1 MHSAGGVTLG
11 VLVNLPMFRQVPR
24 AQLAEL
30 VRGAQVVHAR
40 RGEPVARSGEPPP
53 GLMAV
58 GYGLVKLSLSEGG
71 GKVLRLVGAGE
82 TFGEAMLFLEQPLPV
97 DATAL
102 CDTLV
107 VVLPRAP
114 LLALL
119 ERDPRFA
126 RALLASLCQ
135 RLHEL
140 VADFQSATAYG
151 ARERLAAYLEAL
163 VEPGARAAELP
174 APKAVVAARL
184 GVAKETLS
192 RLLRQFSAEGLISV
206 AGRRITLLDR
216 ERLAAARQGIK
227 PAAGCQPA

>member
-1 MHSAGGVTLG
+1 MHRQGTLTLG
-11 VLVNLPMFRQVPR
+11 VLASLPMFRQVPR

-30 VRGAQVVHAR
+30 SRRARLVHAR
-40 RGEPVARSGEPPP
+40 RGTLVARSGEPPP

-58 GYGLVKLSLSEGG
+58 GYGLVKLSLGAG
-71 GKVLRLVGAGE
+71 GKVLRLVGPGE
-82 TFGEAMLFLEQPLPV
+82 TFGEAVLFLEQPLPV
-97 DATAL
+97 DVTAL

-107 VVLPRAP
+107 VVLPGEP

-135 RLHEL
+135 RLHAL
-140 VADFQSATAYG
+140 VADFESATAHG

-163 VEPGARAAELP
+163 AEPGALAVELP

-192 RLLRQFSAEGLISV
+192 RLLRQFSKEGLISV
-206 AGRRITLLDR
+206 AGRCITLLDR

-227 PAAGCQPA
+227 PAADGQPA